1 MICLSKNV
9 PSLFLR
15 FLLVSRPYL
24 KPVAL
29 DGFLFVDIQPVDV
42 YKETNIRKLQRTQ
55 TLLTWYNI

>member
-24 KPVAL
+24 KPLAL
-29 DGFLFVDIQPVDV
+29 AGFLFVDIQPVDV
-42 YKETNIRKLQRTQ
+42 YKETNIHKLQK
-55 TLLTWYNI
+55 N